1 MSPSPASSSG
11 IALGLQAESP
21 CEGITFD
28 SSKQTPANVCPST
41 ASKKAIDDYDDFQ
54 QQCKIN
60 NKNASRKTTPKQ
72 KKNKEFQCSYCNMI
86 LTRRN
91 DLTRHIQRKHSTE
104 VPDQVGNCYCSHCPF
119 KCHKILISE
128 HISVETT
135 MSFFKLRLLH
145 STTRQVTSKIK
156 NI

>member
-11 IALGLQAESP
+11 IGLGLQADSP

-28 SSKQTPANVCPST
+28 SSKLTPANVCPST
-41 ASKKAIDDYDDFQ
+41 ASKKTIDDYDDFQ

-72 KKNKEFQCSYCNMI
+72 KKNKKFQCSYCNMI

-104 VPDQVGNCYCSHCPF
+104 VPDQVGNCHCSHCPF
-119 KCHKILISE
+119 KCHKISDLRTHLSRDHNVIFQT
-128 HISVETT
+128 ET
-135 MSFFKLRLLH
+135 
-145 STTRQVTSKIK
+145 VTFDNKTG
-156 NI
+156 N